1 MQSNRPDC
9 AEVIGSAD
17 NERGSQMAQ
26 GFGPRVLKPQ
36 EQRAAKI
43 LRKSVLQH
51 FQDLDD
57 PRVERG
63 QHHPL
68 VSLVSIAILAILA
81 GADSFVAIERYG
93 TAKQSWL
100 ETFLQLPEG
109 IPSHDTF
116 GRVMAMLSPEDL
128 ESRFLA
134 WVNGLSEQLGVAL
147 IHIDGKTVRGSYDR
161 EGQLKALHSVSAWS
175 SEHGLVLGQQKVAA
189 KSNEITAVPLLLKLL
204 TLKGAI
210 VTLDAMG
217 TQTAIASQIKQA
229 EGDYVL
235 ALKGNQGQLH
245 QAVEQ
250 WFAQAERQAW
260 SGLEYQVTDTLES
273 GHHRTERRQV
283 WAVPITQ
290 LPLLP
295 RQSQWLGLTTVV
307 MVRSTRVLWNKTT
320 TDVRF
325 YLSSLAADAQRHAQ
339 VIRSHWSVENSLH
352 WVLDVTFN
360 EDASRIRQGY
370 AAENMAL
377 LRRLSVSLLKREPSQ
392 MSLKMKRYTA
402 ALDNDFLLKIL
413 AASATV

>member
-1 MQSNRPDC
+1 MSVFPDNK
-9 AEVIGSAD
+9 VV
-17 NERGSQMAQ
+17 RQMAQ
-26 GFGPRVLKPQ
+26 GFGQRVLNPQ
-36 EQRAAKI
+36 AQRDAKI

-51 FQDLDD
+51 FQDLED

-63 QHHPL
+63 QHHGL
-68 VSLVSIAILAILA
+68 VSLVTIAILATLA

-93 TAKQSWL
+93 IAKQSWL
-100 ETFLQLPEG
+100 ETFLELPYG

-128 ESRFLA
+128 ETRFLT
-134 WVNGLSEQLGVAL
+134 WVSRLSERLGVEL

-161 EGQLKALHSVSAWS
+161 EGHLKALHSVSAWS
-175 SEHGLVLGQQKVAA
+175 SEHSLVLGQQKVDA
-189 KSNEITAVPLLLKLL
+189 KSNEITAVPLLLNLL
-204 TLKGAI
+204 NLKGTI

-217 TQTAIASQIKQA
+217 TQTAIATQIKQA
-229 EGDYVL
+229 EADYVL
-235 ALKGNQGQLH
+235 ALKGNQGKLH
-245 QAVEQ
+245 QVVEQ
-250 WFAQAERQAW
+250 WFKQAERQGW
-260 SGLEYQVTDTLES
+260 SGIAYQFSETLES
-273 GHHRTERRQV
+273 GHQRTEHRQL

-290 LPLLP
+290 LPALP
-295 RQSQWLGLTTVV
+295 RQSQWAGLATVV

-320 TDVRF
+320 TGVRF
-325 YLSSLAADAQRHAQ
+325 YLSSLAPDAVRHAQ
-339 VIRSHWSVENSLH
+339 VIRSHWSIENSLH

-392 MSLKMKRYTA
+392 MSLNMKRYTA

-413 AASATV
+413 AASAPE